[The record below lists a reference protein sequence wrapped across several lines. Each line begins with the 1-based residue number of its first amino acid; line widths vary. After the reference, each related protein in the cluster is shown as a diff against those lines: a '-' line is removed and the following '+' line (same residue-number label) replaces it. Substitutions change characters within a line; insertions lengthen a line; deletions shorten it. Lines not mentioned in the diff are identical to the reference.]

1 MRHTEDVKHT
11 SNVSTIELCQVLYC
25 ENKSSHRTVKY
36 NYCWHHFESVKRSKG
51 KGVMFNVK

>member
-36 NYCWHHFESVKRSKG
+36 NYCWHHFESV
-51 KGVMFNVK
+51 